1 MALSIVEPLNALL
14 SNTKQLMVGVL
25 RATGTHKLSKLLM
38 LDSSEGIDFSEN
50 KVFETPHPYQ
60 RGEPPI
66 TESFVFPSAIAI
78 QVEIDY
84 RSRTESQNDF
94 LQIHSSAEL
103 NSVGKSLNPNLLIQA
118 AGGPPPISFTSN
130 P

>member
-1 MALSIVEPLNALL
+1 MFIQSVEHISAFLLLTFPTNEDFFVALSIVEPLNVLL
-14 SNTKQLMVGVL
+14 GSIKSLMIGIL
-25 RATGTHKLSKLLM
+25 RATGTHKLNKFLM

-78 QVEIDY
+78 QVEIDF
-84 RSRTESQNDF
+84 RSRT
-94 LQIHSSAEL
+94 
-103 NSVGKSLNPNLLIQA
+103 
-118 AGGPPPISFTSN
+118 
-130 P
+130 

>member
-1 MALSIVEPLNALL
+1 
-14 SNTKQLMVGVL
+14 
-25 RATGTHKLSKLLM
+25 M

-78 QVEIDY
+78 QVEIDF
-84 RSRTESQNDF
+84 RSRT
-94 LQIHSSAEL
+94 
-103 NSVGKSLNPNLLIQA
+103 
-118 AGGPPPISFTSN
+118 
-130 P
+130 